1 MFRNSQGR
9 ILNAA
14 LLLSLSLPWLGACVA
29 NSDPMGPKMTHTP
42 GTPTATRT
50 VTPAVSPTPSFTD
63 GPTSTITPIP
73 TATPIPTDTPT
84 PAPTAVVI
92 NVGGGPSFSPNSITI
107 PSGALVSFNLSNIHT
122 VHIDDGTGT
131 GTCGAV
137 DYAGP
142 TWPFL
147 YNNFVG
153 VSGTVFQV
161 HCDVHSTCL
170 GGAASSCSV
179 CANMLLSVTIQ

>member
-1 MFRNSQGR
+1 MFWNSQGS
-9 ILNAA
+9 LVKAA
-14 LLLSLSLPWLGACVA
+14 VLLTFSLPWLGACVD
-29 NSDPMGPKMTHTP
+29 NTNPMAPKVGHTP
-42 GTPTATRT
+42 GTHTATRT
-50 VTPAVSPTPSFTD
+50 ATPVVSATLTATPAPS
-63 GPTSTITPIP
+63 GTITPTFTATPLP
-73 TATPIPTDTPT
+73 TAT
-84 PAPTAVVI
+84 AVAI

-161 HCDVHSTCL
+161 HCDVHAACT
-170 GGAASSCSV
+170 GGSASSCTG
-179 CANMLLSVTIQ
+179 CAGMIMSVTIQ